1 MLKYNSDQCS
11 DDDNALCK
19 FTWPKNLI
27 PDHLLMHLKC
37 LFLFPF
43 ISFSLFTLFSEKI
56 MGLDFLVPLLPLIQL
71 FIFMIFV
78 LCQWPCML

>member
-1 MLKYNSDQCS
+1 MLKYYSDQCS

-19 FTWPKNLI
+19 FTCPKNLI
-27 PDHLLMHLKC
+27 PYHLLMHLKC
-37 LFLFPF
+37 LFCSSHSHYSP
-43 ISFSLFTLFSEKI
+43 FSEKI